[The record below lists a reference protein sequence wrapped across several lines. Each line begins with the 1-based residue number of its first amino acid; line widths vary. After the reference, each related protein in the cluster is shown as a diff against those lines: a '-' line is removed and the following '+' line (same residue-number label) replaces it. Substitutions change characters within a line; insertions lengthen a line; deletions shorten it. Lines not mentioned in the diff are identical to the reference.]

1 MARRKLSWHA
11 VPCFAAFAP
20 PPKRFAPALLLL
32 RPRQK
37 DTPAAQDALRALT
50 SNPNEAQKMIENHKV
65 PRESEQEN
73 AEWTRRPRAREG

>member
-11 VPCFAAFAP
+11 VPYLLRCFG
-20 PPKRFAPALLLL
+20 APAKKI
-32 RPRQK
+32 RRQK

-50 SNPNEAQKMIENHKV
+50 SNPNEAQKMIENNKV